1 MEMSNLRERRIDFTS
16 KLPLYQQVYEILR
29 ASILTGEWKP
39 GDMLPPEPE
48 LVRQFQVS
56 RTTIRQ
62 AVDLLCRE
70 GFLSKKQGKGT
81 FVQAPSI
88 EQNIHRILSFTEDM
102 LQRGLV
108 PQTKVIFSGIVE
120 ASQEIAEK
128 LNVPP
133 GEEIARLDRLRL
145 ANGEPLS
152 VEEAHLIHRLCP
164 EVLGRHDYSKV
175 PLRETL
181 VKDYGIHLKKARE
194 LIRAIVAPKNL
205 ARLLMVAE
213 NSPLL
218 YVERVSF
225 DQYDRPVE
233 YLRKFYRGDR
243 YVLYNELQG

>member
-1 MEMSNLRERRIDFTS
+1 MQRKGIRFAF
-16 KLPLYQQVYEILR
+16 KLPLYQQVYEALR
-29 ASILTGEWKP
+29 AAILTGEWKP
-39 GDMLPPEPE
+39 GDLLPPEPKLME
-48 LVRQFQVS
+48 RFGVS

-62 AVDLLCRE
+62 ALDLLCRE
-70 GFLSKKQGKGT
+70 GLLQRKQGKGT

-108 PQTKVIFSGIVE
+108 PKTKVIFSGIIE
-120 ASQEIAEK
+120 APQEIAEK
-128 LNVPP
+128 LGIQP
-133 GEEIARLDRLRL
+133 GEEVARLDRLRL
-145 ANGEPLS
+145 ANDEPLS

-164 EVLGRHDYSKV
+164 GVLERHDYSKI

-181 VKDYGIHLKKARE
+181 AKEYGIYLKRAQE
-194 LIRAIVAPKNL
+194 TIRAIAAPRNL
-205 ARLLMVAE
+205 VRLLQIE
-213 NSPLL
+213 NNAPLL
-218 YVERVSF
+218 YIERVSF